1 MGKQR
6 KEHITVSE
14 ELQKRIKLLLRRSLN
29 DIKVEALDEFDKNF
43 EREAFFNQKWARRK
57 YNDDTSRGLLVKTG
71 ALRRSI
77 TGKVSGQSVV
87 IESVVPY
94 ARKHNDGFVG
104 IEYVKPFRRK
114 RLDAS
119 EVKSRKQIKVGGHNV
134 RGFARKVRFP
144 RRQFIGMHPD
154 LEKLFRDIIQENAA
168 EIINKTDKA

>member
-6 KEHITVSE
+6 KEHITVIE
-14 ELQKRIKLLLRRSLN
+14 ELQKRIKLLFRRSLN

-57 YNDDTSRGLLVKTG
+57 YNDDTSQGLLVKAG

-77 TGKVSGQSVV
+77 TGKVSGQSVL
-87 IESVVPY
+87 IESTVPY

-144 RRQFIGMHPD
+144 CRQFVGFM
-154 LEKLFRDIIQENAA
+154 IQEG
-168 EIINKTDKA
+168 IS